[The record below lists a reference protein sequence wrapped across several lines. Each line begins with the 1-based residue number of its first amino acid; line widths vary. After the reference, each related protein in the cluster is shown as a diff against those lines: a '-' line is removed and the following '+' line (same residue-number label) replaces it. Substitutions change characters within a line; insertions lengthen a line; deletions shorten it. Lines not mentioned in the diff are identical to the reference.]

1 MPSPVIHLRE
11 VSTAYAI
18 GTMKV
23 EIEKLL
29 REFRRQ
35 NTCCKSVT
43 IRLETI
49 CITGEQNCLQRI
61 SSFFISHGMQPRRT
75 QAGLEFS
82 TEDLMHAV
90 EIYDQVG
97 QEQPTS

>member
-1 MPSPVIHLRE
+1 M
-11 VSTAYAI
+11 T
-18 GTMKV
+18 V
-23 EIEKLL
+23 ELEKLL
-29 REFRRQ
+29 IDFRRH

-61 SSFFISHGMQPRRT
+61 ASFFVSHDMQPRRT
-75 QAGLEFS
+75 PSGLEFS
-82 TEDLMHAV
+82 TEDLIRAV

-97 QEQPTS
+97 Q